1 MGESTDQIRQEID
14 QNRQSAADKIDQL
27 QSQVQGAADG
37 LRTNVQE
44 STEGLVTGI
53 QDAAEQVREQVSGAV
68 DDTIQAVK
76 QNVDVKQMIEERPLL
91 ALGAALVGGFVLG
104 GLTRGGDNGQPQQ
117 YQGSGTSTHAAGGSG
132 SHLGSGL
139 RAAIQK
145 SGIEDTLSSA
155 AAAFVGS
162 LGDQLKETLDRNM
175 PGFADKMQSAQQT
188 PGSFADKA
196 REAQAPGV

>member
-14 QNRQSAADKIDQL
+14 QSRQSAADKVNQL
-27 QSQVQGAADG
+27 QGQVQSTADS

-44 STEGLVTGI
+44 TTEGLVGGV

-76 QNVDVKQMIEERPLL
+76 ENVDLRQFIEERPLL

-104 GLTRGGDNGQPQQ
+104 GLTSGGDDGQHQ
-117 YQGSGTSTHAAGGSG
+117 YQGTSASARSSG
-132 SHLGSGL
+132 SSGSQLGSGL

-145 SGIEDTLSSA
+145 SGIEDTISSA
-155 AAAFVGS
+155 AAAFVGN

-196 REAQAPGV
+196 REAQQPGA

>member
-14 QNRQSAADKIDQL
+14 QSRQSAADKIDQL
-27 QSQVQGAADG
+27 QGQVQGTADG

-44 STEGLVTGI
+44 TTESLVTGV
-53 QDAAEQVREQVSGAV
+53 QDAAGQVREQVSGAV

-104 GLTRGGDNGQPQQ
+104 GLTSGGDGGQHHQ
-117 YQGSGTSTHAAGGSG
+117 YQGASASTHASGGSG
-132 SHLGSGL
+132 SSLGNGL

-145 SGIEDTLSSA
+145 TGIEDTISSA

-162 LGDQLKETLDRNM
+162 LGDQLKDTLDRNM
-175 PGFADKMQSAQQT
+175 PGFADKMQSAQET

-196 REAQAPGV
+196 REAQAPGA